1 MSYTAE
7 QVMRDGRRVKLV
19 EREDGTATEVREI
32 GGVLFQLGYNRNGYR
47 TSFWCIGNAARA
59 AREYGIDLT
68 GTSR

>member
-32 GGVLFQLGYNRNGYR
+32 GGILFQVDFDRDGYR
-47 TSFWCIGNAARA
+47 RGSWCMGKAARA
-59 AREYGIDLT
+59 SREYGIDL
-68 GTSR
+68 GEVR